1 MTLRKLVWLTLGFV
15 FTGIAYIGI
24 FVPLLPTTTFALAA
38 AFCFAK
44 SSDRFQQWILNHKVF
59 GTVIRN
65 WNERKVYPTKAKYI
79 MAISMAISLL
89 LLTIFTQNW
98 ILVGITLFVMTAIL
112 VWAWRYPGSVEEFN
126 RRKESNE
133 KIGWLK

>member
-1 MTLRKLVWLTLGFV
+1 MNLRKLFWLSLGFL

-59 GTVIRN
+59 GAVIKN
-65 WNERKVYPTKAKYI
+65 WNERKVYPTKAKQI
-79 MAISMAISLL
+79 MGISMAISLL
-89 LLTIFTQNW
+89 LMAVFTQKW
-98 ILVGITLFVMTAIL
+98 ILVLIAALVMSVIL
-112 VWAWRYPGSVEEFN
+112 VWAWRYPGSVEEYN
-126 RRKESNE
+126 RRLDTGE

>member
-1 MTLRKLVWLTLGFV
+1 MSLRKLVWLSLGFL

-59 GTVIRN
+59 GKVIRN

-79 MAISMAISLL
+79 MVSSMALSLL
-89 LLTIFTQNW
+89 ITAVFTHNW
-98 ILVGITLFVMTAIL
+98 PLILIIAAVMAAI
-112 VWAWRYPGSVEEFN
+112 VIWAWRYPGTVEEFD

>member
-1 MTLRKLVWLTLGFV
+1 MNLRKLVWLSLGFL

-44 SSDRFQQWILNHKVF
+44 SSDRFQNWILNHKVF

-79 MAISMAISLL
+79 MAGSMALSLILTAFFTHNWL
-89 LLTIFTQNW
+89 LVLI
-98 ILVGITLFVMTAIL
+98 ITAVMAAIIT
-112 VWAWRYPGSVEEFN
+112 WAWRYPGTVEEFN
-126 RRKESNE
+126 RRKENNE
-133 KIGWLK
+133 KIGWFK

>member
-1 MTLRKLVWLTLGFV
+1 MNLRKLVWLSLGFL

-44 SSDRFQQWILNHKVF
+44 SSDRFQNWILNHKVF
-59 GTVIRN
+59 GKVIRN

-79 MAISMAISLL
+79 MASSMSFSLSI
-89 LLTIFTQNW
+89 TAIFTRNFP
-98 ILVGITLFVMTAIL
+98 LVLIIAAIMTAIII
-112 VWAWRYPGSVEEFN
+112 WAWRYPGTVEEFN
-126 RRKESNE
+126 RRKEANE
-133 KIGWLK
+133 KIGWFK